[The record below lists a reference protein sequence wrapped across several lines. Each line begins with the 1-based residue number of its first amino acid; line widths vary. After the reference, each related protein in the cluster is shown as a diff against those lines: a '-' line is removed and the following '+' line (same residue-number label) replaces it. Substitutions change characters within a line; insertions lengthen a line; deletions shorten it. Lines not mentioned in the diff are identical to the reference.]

1 MTRAADITVMSG
13 GGNVHG
19 PNRQQG
25 SALIMVLMMVVMVGV
40 LTLTL
45 ATLSVSNLG
54 GARRAQQAGMALNA
68 ADAGLAQ
75 AVEYVRTEGVRAL
88 TCSPTC
94 TGNPWGNS
102 TTPTTVKAT
111 LDGTITTP
119 LVARD
124 EDVAYE
130 VWIEKLAAW
139 SATGPGLYRVHSVG
153 KAGSSARREVVQD
166 VMVAP
171 HKFPLG
177 IFGKSISGGGN
188 IGVHNQSIFST
199 GCVSQRK
206 LITFSGI
213 TDILNE
219 IPPSV
224 HSSHVITE
232 ANDKGLYCAD
242 TNKPI
247 HSGTAAGNCNPAYPY
262 DQDSRGGPLTDPL
275 TSTACLGAGVGGYPQ
290 TSKIVSDADLFTMY
304 NLTSP
309 PLTPAQ
315 LDQLKT
321 VAISQGNYWTSSSV
335 WTRRPNG
342 VNAVMY
348 FDLLT
353 TNPGGEVNLNDIVGF
368 ARPSG
373 LSVDPAVCASKSL
386 VIIVDGGNVRMNSDA
401 NLAASL
407 FVLGDPYG
415 NVNKI
420 NGGAKFIGT
429 LYANTIDLK
438 GGADL
443 QMDECFR
450 SNLSPALFDVETSN
464 YRELDR

>member
-1 MTRAADITVMSG
+1 M
-13 GGNVHG
+13 
-19 PNRQQG
+19 
-25 SALIMVLMMVVMVGV
+25 
-40 LTLTL
+40 
-45 ATLSVSNLG
+45 
-54 GARRAQQAGMALNA
+54 
-68 ADAGLAQ
+68 
-75 AVEYVRTEGVRAL
+75 
-88 TCSPTC
+88 
-94 TGNPWGNS
+94 
-102 TTPTTVKAT
+102 
-111 LDGTITTP
+111 
-119 LVARD
+119 
-124 EDVAYE
+124 
-130 VWIEKLAAW
+130 
-139 SATGPGLYRVHSVG
+139 
-153 KAGSSARREVVQD
+153 
-166 VMVAP
+166 
-171 HKFPLG
+171 
-177 IFGKSISGGGN
+177 
-188 IGVHNQSIFST
+188 
-199 GCVSQRK
+199 
-206 LITFSGI
+206 
-213 TDILNE
+213 
-219 IPPSV
+219 
-224 HSSHVITE
+224 
-232 ANDKGLYCAD
+232 
-242 TNKPI
+242 
-247 HSGTAAGNCNPAYPY
+247 
-262 DQDSRGGPLTDPL
+262 
-275 TSTACLGAGVGGYPQ
+275 
-290 TSKIVSDADLFTMY
+290 
-304 NLTSP
+304 TSP

-420 NGGAKFIGT
+420 NGGPKFIGT

-438 GGADL
+438 GGAHL